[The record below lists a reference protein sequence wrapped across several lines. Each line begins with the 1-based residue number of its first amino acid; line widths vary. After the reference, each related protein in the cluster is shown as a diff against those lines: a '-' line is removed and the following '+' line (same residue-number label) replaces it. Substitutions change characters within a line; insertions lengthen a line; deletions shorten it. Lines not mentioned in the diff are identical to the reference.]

1 MKKAQEWAGLIV
13 AGFLVYTMLLGVG
26 YFIGIM
32 VLHLHWWEVL
42 LGVMGGMFIV
52 KTLGS
57 EVG

>member
-1 MKKAQEWAGLIV
+1 MKKAQEWVGLIA

-26 YFIGIM
+26 YILGLM

-52 KTLGS
+52 KTVRA